1 MFNNL
6 KKYYQEP
13 LLHFLV
19 LGLVLYSLVDVFS
32 ASPSRDNYGIEVNT
46 SIMVR
51 FLQFQNKAFNATLA
65 EKKWQ
70 SLDESEKQNLIT
82 DYIREEVMYREAL
95 NMSLDL
101 DDQIIRNRLIQK
113 IEFINSGFTSS
124 IAGID
129 QNILND
135 YFNKN
140 ISYYKIDGSVTFSH
154 IFFDKDLVQDDDQH
168 EKKVQNTLLE
178 LNENS
183 VPFEQ
188 ASQFG
193 QRFFFHRNYVD
204 RTQNFVTSHFGL
216 PFSQKVFT
224 LQPSNAWHGPIKS
237 KYGSHLVMVKN
248 NHSERIP
255 SLVEVAPQVLQ
266 DLKRVQQNELK
277 TASLNIM
284 INKYTINNKLKIN
297 NNDTG
302 GYDASID

>member
-266 DLKRVQQNELK
+266 DLTRVQQNELK

>member
-154 IFFDKDLVQDDDQH
+154 IFFDKDLIQDDDQH

-266 DLKRVQQNELK
+266 DLTRVQQNELK

>member
-32 ASPSRDNYGIEVNT
+32 ASPSRDNYGIDVNT

-51 FLQFQNKAFNATLA
+51 FLQFQNKTFNAKLA
-65 EKKWQ
+65 KEKWQ
-70 SLDESEKQNLIT
+70 SLDESEKQNYIT

-95 NMSLDL
+95 NMNLDL

-129 QNILND
+129 KKILSD
-135 YFNKN
+135 YFNEN
-140 ISYYKIDGSVTFSH
+140 IPHYIIEGSITFSH
-154 IFFDKDLVQDDDQH
+154 VFFDKDLVQDKDQH
-168 EKKVQNTLLE
+168 EKKVQKTLLE
-178 LNENS
+178 LNGKS

-224 LQPSNAWHGPIKS
+224 LQPSNAWYGPIKS

-248 NHSERIP
+248 NHPERIP
-255 SLVEVAPQVLQ
+255 ELVEVAPQVLQ
-266 DLKRVQQNELK
+266 DLKRVQKNGLK

-297 NNDTG
+297 NTDTG
-302 GYDASID
+302 GNDASID